1 MKILINNSM
10 SFTSMMINTNYLEE
24 TENML
29 QIIDNSKNNC
39 IKLLDKNL
47 EKIINSIKI
56 LHDINKKIILNFY
69 EKAQNKLLIMK
80 EYFNFTLT
88 EITRTKKLSDEVKR
102 GINALSQWKNLENY
116 NNIIETYEN
125 SVDKIKEIVAQ
136 FSVKSAFDKI
146 SDIYNANY
154 DIIDNYQIVMQN
166 KSLNLQCF
174 IDFFFENSYNF
185 LSNNDV
191 IWYCKQMG
199 ILDEINE
206 EYSIKPPD
214 ENNNN
219 INNE

>member
-1 MKILINNSM
+1 
-10 SFTSMMINTNYLEE
+10 
-24 TENML
+24 
-29 QIIDNSKNNC
+29 
-39 IKLLDKNL
+39 
-47 EKIINSIKI
+47 
-56 LHDINKKIILNFY
+56 
-69 EKAQNKLLIMK
+69 MK

-125 SVDKIKEIVAQ
+125 SVDKIKEIVSQ
-136 FSVKSAFDKI
+136 FSIKSAFDKI
-146 SDIYNANY
+146 SDLYNSNY
-154 DIIDNYQIVMQN
+154 DIIDNYQILMQN

>member
-1 MKILINNSM
+1 MPFPIGKI
-10 SFTSMMINTNYLEE
+10 
-24 TENML
+24 
-29 QIIDNSKNNC
+29 
-39 IKLLDKNL
+39 
-47 EKIINSIKI
+47 
-56 LHDINKKIILNFY
+56 
-69 EKAQNKLLIMK
+69 
-80 EYFNFTLT
+80 
-88 EITRTKKLSDEVKR
+88 
-102 GINALSQWKNLENY
+102 WK
-116 NNIIETYEN
+116 IIETYEN

-199 ILDEINE
+199 IMDEIAE
-206 EYSIKPPD
+206 EYSIKPPEEND
-214 ENNNN
+214 NNNN